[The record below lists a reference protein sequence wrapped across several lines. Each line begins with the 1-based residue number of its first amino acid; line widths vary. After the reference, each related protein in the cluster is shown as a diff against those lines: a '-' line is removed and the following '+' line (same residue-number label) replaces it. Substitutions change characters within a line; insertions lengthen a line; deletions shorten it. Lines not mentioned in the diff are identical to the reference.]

1 MYNKGDVVLYG
12 TNGICDII
20 DITTVDIQGI
30 AKDRLY
36 YVLKTRN
43 NTGTIYVA
51 VDSDIS
57 KMRKLISKD
66 EATELI
72 AGIAEIEPLE
82 LKDKKKPDAEYR
94 EVLQRYDCKE
104 LIGLIK
110 CIYFRKKERLEE
122 GKKVIAADEKYMKLA
137 EDILYQELGVILD
150 IPKDRV
156 LDYLRNS
163 TKIVRK

>member
-57 KMRKLISKD
+57 KMRKLISTD

-72 AGIAEIEPLE
+72 AGIADIEPLE
-82 LKDKKKPDAEYR
+82 LKDKKKPDTEYR

-110 CIYFRKKERLEE
+110 CIYFRKKERLDE

-137 EDILYQELGVILD
+137 EDVLYQELGVVLD
-150 IPKDRV
+150 IPKDQV
-156 LDYLRNS
+156 LDYLIDRIKNE
-163 TKIVRK
+163 K